1 MGGEFH
7 VERVLKYMDGSDD
20 ICYDVDTANAENY
33 YTLRRVL
40 FEKVQH
46 TGDCG
51 LTGRFADN
59 RTSLPQ
65 RSSF

>member
-1 MGGEFH
+1 VGGEFYI
-7 VERVLKYMDGSDD
+7 ERVLNSMDGTVD
-20 ICYDVDTANAENY
+20 ICYDVDTANAEK
-33 YTLRRVL
+33 YTILRRVL

-59 RTSLPQ
+59 HTSLPL

>member
-1 MGGEFH
+1 
-7 VERVLKYMDGSDD
+7 MDGTVD
-20 ICYDVDTANAENY
+20 ICYDVDTANAGK
-33 YTLRRVL
+33 YTILRRAL

-59 RTSLPQ
+59 HTSLPL